1 LLLLSHSPSHS
12 HSHWWLNKVLAL
24 FRSLSLADA
33 LSLSL
38 SLSLSLARTFE
49 HACVFAH
56 TLSHT
61 HSLARARTFSLTHI
75 YGLSLAVRRLVSSLP
90 LSGSQQFQT
99 ISFHKV
105 LALSLSLSLS
115 LSRSLSL
122 SHSLGRS
129 FEHGH
134 SRVLSCALTFS
145 LSLSRLLMCAHTLH
159 ERARES
165 TRVRDS
171 LSHTHLRSLAL
182 SRSALSARRSVALV
196 PSLPI
201 YRFLALNNF
210 KQFNFNNC
218 TI

>member
-1 LLLLSHSPSHS
+1 MLVCS
-12 HSHWWLNKVLAL
+12 
-24 FRSLSLADA
+24 RTLSLTHI
-33 LSLSL
+33 
-38 SLSLSLARTFE
+38 LSLAR
-49 HACVFAH
+49 AH
-56 TLSHT
+56 SLSHT
-61 HSLARARTFSLTHI
+61 FTVSLSQCVVWCQAYRFLALNNIKQFHFTRFS
-75 YGLSLAVRRLVSSLP
+75 
-90 LSGSQQFQT
+90 
-99 ISFHKV
+99 
-105 LALSLSLSLS
+105 LSLSLSLS

-129 FEHGH
+129 LEHGH